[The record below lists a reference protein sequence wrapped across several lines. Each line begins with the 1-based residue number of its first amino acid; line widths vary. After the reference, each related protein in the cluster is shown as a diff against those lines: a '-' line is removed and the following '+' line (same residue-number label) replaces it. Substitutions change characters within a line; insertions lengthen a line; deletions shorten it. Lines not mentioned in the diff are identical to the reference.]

1 MAVINDEGGFRM
13 SMLDVAKCLYFSKS
27 IDLSRGEERFWNL
40 SMVDSGH
47 LFSCLNA
54 NRTHRDW
61 LIEGEQEE
69 RASVKRPALIWKGK

>member
-1 MAVINDEGGFRM
+1 M

-27 IDLSRGEERFWNL
+27 IDLSRGEERFLNL

-61 LIEGEQEE
+61 LAEEEQEE
-69 RASVKRPALIWKGK
+69 PVVGKRPSLFWKGK

>member
-1 MAVINDEGGFRM
+1 M
-13 SMLDVAKCLYFSKS
+13 SMMDVAKCLYFSKS
-27 IDLSRGEERFWNL
+27 IDLSRGEERFLNL

-61 LIEGEQEE
+61 LSEGEQEE
-69 RASVKRPALIWKGK
+69 PVVRNRPTLFGKGR

>member
-1 MAVINDEGGFRM
+1 M

-27 IDLSRGEERFWNL
+27 IDLSRGEEHFLNL

-61 LIEGEQEE
+61 LSEGDQKDP
-69 RASVKRPALIWKGK
+69 AVAKRPAFFGKVK

>member
-1 MAVINDEGGFRM
+1 M
-13 SMLDVAKCLYFSKS
+13 SMLDVAKSLYFSNS
-27 IDLSRGEERFWNL
+27 IDLSRGEERFLNL

-61 LIEGEQEE
+61 MSEGDQEDSLAAE
-69 RASVKRPALIWKGK
+69 RPSFFRKVK